1 MGGNTMFPIP
11 WYVALFESIPEGFLI
26 IFLALKLVNKDK
38 VMYSK
43 IIVMSIIYGFI
54 TYILRTMTAHMDI
67 VISPYLHTIL
77 LIITLAVLMKYI
89 YKIDFPSNIISIFIV
104 SAIFGIAQYI
114 FVLSLM
120 QIIKID
126 YKVLSELPW
135 LNVIFFV
142 PVAAITY
149 SIVYFYSKNEGVKNM
164 NKGSLIVLFA
174 VVFQSMTI
182 LMLNQIL
189 FASNIDAYHKNLPL
203 IILTLS
209 IIALVFYLSLKYIQ
223 TSSRKET
230 ELELI
235 KQHLRDIE
243 ELITTLRAQRHENMK
258 HMQTIQSLAYLG
270 KNEELMDYL
279 NKIVSHYRS
288 NVKLLRLGDM
298 ALTALV
304 NVKMEMMQRN
314 NIHFEVKIN
323 GLGIYNTKLDSVELT
338 NVIGNVLDNAIE
350 AVIER
355 KSERIISLE
364 VDENEK
370 FYIVKIANNGP
381 PIETTDYNKIFTAG
395 YSTKHKDVRGFGLY
409 TTKKIMDKY
418 SGIIKVC
425 SDENIT
431 SFTLYIPRKGG
442 INATEAF
449 SKAVTDTTSPAGM
462 WDIQS

>member
-1 MGGNTMFPIP
+1 MFPIP

-26 IFLALKLVNKDK
+26 IFLVLKLVNKDK
-38 VMYSK
+38 VIYSK
-43 IIVMSIIYGFI
+43 IMVMSIIYGFI
-54 TYILRTMTAHMDI
+54 SYILRTMTAHMDI
-67 VISPYLHTIL
+67 IIPPYLHTVL

-89 YKIDFPSNIISIFIV
+89 YGVDFQSAIISIFIV
-104 SAIFGIAQYI
+104 LAIFGLAQYI
-114 FVLSLM
+114 FVLSLI

-126 YKVLSELPW
+126 YKVLSEFPW
-135 LNVIFFV
+135 LNIIFFI

-149 SIVYFYSKNEGVKNM
+149 SIVFFYSNNEGVKNM
-164 NKGSLIVLFA
+164 NKGSLIALFA
-174 VVFQSMTI
+174 IVFQLMTI

-189 FASNIDAYHKNLPL
+189 FASNIDAYYRNLPL
-203 IILTLS
+203 IILALS
-209 IIALVFYLSLKYIQ
+209 VIALVFYHSLKYIQ

-243 ELITTLRAQRHENMK
+243 ELITTLRAERHENMK
-258 HMQTIQSLAYLG
+258 HMQTIQSLAFLG
-270 KNEELMDYL
+270 KNEELMEYL
-279 NKIVSHYRS
+279 NKIVGHYRS

-314 NIHFEVKIN
+314 NIHFEVKVN

-338 NVIGNVLDNAIE
+338 TVIGNVLDNAIE

-355 KSERIISLE
+355 KSDRIISVE
-364 VDENEK
+364 VDENER
-370 FYIVKIANNGP
+370 FYIVNIANNGP
-381 PIETTDYNKIFTAG
+381 TIEATDLNKIFTAG
-395 YSTKHKDVRGFGLY
+395 YSTKHKEIRGFGLY
-409 TTKKIMDKY
+409 TAKKIMDKY

-425 SDENIT
+425 SDEDIT

-449 SKAVTDTTSPAGM
+449 SKAVTDTKSTTGM
-462 WDIQS
+462 

>member
-1 MGGNTMFPIP
+1 MFPIP

-26 IFLALKLVNKDK
+26 IFLSLKLMNKEK
-38 VMYSK
+38 IIYSK
-43 IIVMSIIYGFI
+43 IILMSIIYGLI
-54 TYILRTMTAHMDI
+54 AYVIRTVIAHMYNTI
-67 VISPYLHTIL
+67 PPYLHTIL
-77 LIITLAVLMKYI
+77 LMITFALLMKYI
-89 YKIDFPSNIISIFIV
+89 YKTDFLFAIISIFIV
-104 SAIFGIAQYI
+104 LVIFGLVQYI
-114 FVLSLM
+114 FVLSLI

-126 YKVLSELPW
+126 YEMLSEFPW
-135 LNVIFFV
+135 LNIIFFI

-149 SIVYFYSKNEGVKNM
+149 CIVNFFSKNVGVKNM
-164 NKGSLIVLFA
+164 NKGSVIALFA
-174 VVFQSMTI
+174 VVFQLMTI

-189 FASNIDAYHKNLPL
+189 FSSNVEAYHRKLPL
-203 IILTLS
+203 IILALS
-209 IIALVFYLSLKYIQ
+209 VVALVFYFSLKYIQ

-235 KQHLRDIE
+235 KQHLRNIE
-243 ELITTLRAQRHENMK
+243 ELITTLRAERHENMK

-270 KNEELMDYL
+270 KNEELMEYL
-279 NKIVSHYRS
+279 NKIVGHYRS

-314 NIHFEVKIN
+314 KINFEVKIN
-323 GLGIYNTKLDSVELT
+323 GLGIYNTRLDSAELT
-338 NVIGNVLDNAIE
+338 TVIGNILDNAIE
-350 AVIER
+350 AVLER
-355 KSERIISLE
+355 DSERTIYLE

-418 SGIIKVC
+418 SGIIEVS
-425 SDENIT
+425 SDENTT

-449 SKAVTDTTSPAGM
+449 SKAVTDAKSTAGM
-462 WDIQS
+462 

>member
-1 MGGNTMFPIP
+1 MFPIP

-279 NKIVSHYRS
+279 NKIVGHYRS

-381 PIETTDYNKIFTAG
+381 AIRTADFNEIFTAG
-395 YSTKHKDVRGFGLY
+395 YSTKYKEIRGFGLY
-409 TTKKIMDKY
+409 TAKKIMDKY

-442 INATEAF
+442 INAAEAF
-449 SKAVTDTTSPAGM
+449 SKVVTDTKSPAGM
-462 WDIQS
+462 